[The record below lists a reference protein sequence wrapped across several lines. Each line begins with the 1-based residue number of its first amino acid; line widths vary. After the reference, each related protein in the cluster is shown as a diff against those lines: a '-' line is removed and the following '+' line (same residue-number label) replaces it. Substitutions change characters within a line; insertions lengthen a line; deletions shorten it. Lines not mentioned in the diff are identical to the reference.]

1 MQSKVIR
8 IQWTTVNCV
17 GGEPGLAFSMCD
29 NYQQAINTQAALRFL
44 LQSMQYSRAHF
55 ENR

>member
-29 NYQQAINTQAALRFL
+29 NYQQAINTRAAPRFL
-44 LQSMQYSRAHF
+44 LQSIQYSRAHF
-55 ENR
+55 KNP